1 MAIELKQAKH
11 LDGVLQSLKMRPLTI
26 AQLNDFYVETRKG
39 RGDNPISS
47 IKRLILNDP
56 LGQQNI
62 LFSGYRGCGKTTE
75 LNNLTK
81 QISDEIL
88 VLNFSINEELD
99 PNTIS
104 HIDLYLVLIEQLL
117 FLSKKHKIKIDKTF
131 FKKLKLWTDSDEIKE
146 ITSYYGEANVEA
158 EVGVEKGLGIPY
170 FLKLFGRLKGAAKVG
185 GDYKREI
192 TKKIEPKLTE
202 LIDNFNLLVTEVNLQ
217 LPKIKKKGLLII
229 VEDLDK
235 LDLPK
240 AEELFYNYSS
250 QITQIKAN
258 AIYTFPISL
267 MYHYRFTSIRNYYDN
282 NFELPMIKVFNKD
295 GTPNIVGR
303 TILTDIL
310 KERMDLNL
318 IEAGVLESFLVKS
331 GGCIRD
337 LFRMIQTAALKALDF
352 NREIITRKDYCKAY
366 WRLRND
372 YENSIAEKREE
383 DETIT
388 VEAYEETL
396 IATFESIDKKPPNN
410 NAALDLRQ
418 NLCILSYND
427 TQWYDV
433 HPLVKDYLIDKKKIK
448 IDGADP
454 HRCS

>member
-1 MAIELKQAKH
+1 MARELKQARH
-11 LDGVLQSLKMRPLTI
+11 LEGVLQSLKMRPLTI
-26 AQLNDFYVETRKG
+26 EQLDKFYIETRNG

-81 QISDEIL
+81 QISDKIL

-117 FLSKKHKIKIDKTF
+117 LIAKENKIKLKRAF
-131 FKKLKLWTDSDEIKE
+131 LKKLQLWTDADEIKE
-146 ITSYYGEANVEA
+146 ITSYYGEANIEA
-158 EVGVEKGLGIPY
+158 EVSVEKGLGIPY
-170 FLKLFGRLKGAAKVG
+170 FIKLFGKLKGAAKVG

-202 LIDNFNLLVTEVNLQ
+202 LIDNFNLLITEINLQ
-217 LPKIKKKGLLII
+217 LHRIDKKGLLII

-295 GTPNIVGR
+295 GTPNREGR
-303 TILTDIL
+303 DILTAIL

-318 IEAGVLESFLVKS
+318 IEAGVLDSFLVKS

-352 NREIITRKDYCKAY
+352 DRKVITRQDYCKAY

-388 VEAYEETL
+388 VEAYEKTL

-433 HPLVKDYLIDKKKIK
+433 HPLVKDYLIDKEKITV
-448 IDGADP
+448 DGSDP